1 LEEMIRKMEKEEVVR
16 IWNIIIENSI
26 KILEMQKM
34 LLVLEKEEQRKRE
47 QRKMRKREYDER
59 WEEEE

>member
-1 LEEMIRKMEKEEVVR
+1 LEEMIREMEKEEVVR